1 MASRAV
7 TRGPDVRRRDVPAAV
22 YDALPASLDPVLRRV
37 YAARRVAPGEVA
49 PELSA
54 LLPVGSLGGVEAAA
68 AVLADARAAG
78 SRVLVVGDYDAD
90 GATATALVVAALR
103 ALGFADVGYLVPNRF
118 EFGYGLSP
126 AIAEL
131 AAARGPAVLVTVD
144 NGIASVEGVARARE
158 LGMAVVVTDHH
169 LPAAEL
175 PAAEAI
181 VNPNLEGEPFASK
194 ALCGAGVAFY
204 VMAALARELERRGLA
219 PGPAARRA
227 VTGTLDLV
235 ALGTVADLVPLDH
248 NNRVLVA
255 EGLRRMRAGAARP
268 GVRAL
273 FRVAGRDV
281 ALARSADL
289 GFALAPR
296 LNAAGRLTD
305 MSLGIDCL
313 LAADD
318 ATAFALATRLDE
330 LNRARQDLQARMQAE
345 AEAQLESLAAV
356 AGDDGEPA
364 LCLFD
369 PRWHEGIVGL
379 VASRLRERTGRP
391 AIAFAPG
398 EEPGMLKGSA
408 RSIDGVHVR
417 DALAEVAARGVAPA
431 MKFGGHAM
439 AAGVRLPASG
449 LEAFR
454 AAFGAAVAR
463 QLAAAEPGTVLWTDG
478 PLEPG
483 QMGLELA
490 EALHSGGPW
499 GQGFPEPLFDNEL
512 AVLDQRVLKDAHLR
526 LSLRHPAGGEPVEA
540 IAFRERRALPGRARF
555 LYRLGVNDYGGRRR
569 RQLVVE
575 HIHCD

>member
-1 MASRAV
+1 
-7 TRGPDVRRRDVPAAV
+7 
-22 YDALPASLDPVLRRV
+22 
-37 YAARRVAPGEVA
+37 
-49 PELSA
+49 
-54 LLPVGSLGGVEAAA
+54 
-68 AVLADARAAG
+68 
-78 SRVLVVGDYDAD
+78 VLVVGDYDAD
-90 GATATALVVAALR
+90 GATATALMVTVMQQ
-103 ALGFADVGYLVPNRF
+103 LGFADVGYLVPNRF

-126 AIAEL
+126 AIADL
-131 AAARGPAVLVTVD
+131 AAARKPAVLVTVD
-144 NGIASVEGVARARE
+144 NGVASVEGVARARA
-158 LGMAVVVTDHH
+158 LGMQVVVTDHH
-169 LPAAEL
+169 LPGAEL
-175 PAAEAI
+175 PAADAI
-181 VNPNLEGEPFASK
+181 VNPNLSGESFGSK

-204 VMAALARELERRGLA
+204 VMAALARELGRRGLA
-219 PGPAARRA
+219 AGAPARSTVAA
-227 VTGTLDLV
+227 TLDLV

-248 NNRVLVA
+248 NNRILVA
-255 EGLRRMRAGAARP
+255 EGLRRVRAGASRP
-268 GVRAL
+268 GLRAL
-273 FRVAGRDV
+273 LRVAGRD
-281 ALARSADL
+281 AATARSADL

-313 LAADD
+313 LAPDD
-318 ATAFALATRLDE
+318 ATALARAARLDE

-345 AEAQLESLAAV
+345 AEAQLDALVAAT
-356 AGDDGEPA
+356 GDTAQPA

-391 AIAFAPG
+391 VIAFAPG
-398 EEPGMLKGSA
+398 EEPGLLKGSA

-417 DALAEVAARGVAPA
+417 DVLAEVAAHGVAPT

-439 AAGVRLPASG
+439 AAGVRLPAVE
-449 LEAFR
+449 LEPFR
-454 AAFGAAVAR
+454 AAFCAAVAR
-463 QLAAAEPGTVLWTDG
+463 HLGACEAGAVLWTDG

-483 QMGLELA
+483 QMGLDLA
-490 EALHSGGPW
+490 EALHVAGPW

-540 IAFRERRALPGRARF
+540 IAFRERRPLPERARF